1 MKITMKR
8 IDLKK
13 VLHMNFLIQHCCTGN
28 AVEFAHKL
36 DLSRSSLFNYL
47 GYMRND
53 LGIDILYDKYRE
65 TYYYDGVGLYAALGF
80 KKPF

>member
-1 MKITMKR
+1 MKR

-13 VLHMNFLIQHCCTGN
+13 VLHMNFLIQHRCTGN
-28 AVEFAHKL
+28 AVEFARKL

-53 LGIDILYDKYRE
+53 LGIDILYDKHRE
-65 TYYYDGVGLYAALGF
+65 TYYYDGVGLYGALGF
-80 KKPF
+80 KIPF